1 MCGLAVVLGVICWM
15 DPLLWMKTGGQWWV
29 QVLRVLRGKL
39 PRQLLKCLLQYLT
52 AKLDPWAW
60 LPCVNIQTQSNV
72 SSLFIFSV
80 SSSLAN
86 FKAAVYNLWHFLCHC
101 NTAAS
106 DKFISYA
113 KLKCGD
119 GVLLS
124 FNFILVNFCCIHRCV
139 PGVPRTLNG
148 DQLKEIFSTETSW
161 ANIFRVA
168 MKDKFKLRLQGKS
181 PTGKPRWEY
190 LGGILLG

>member
-1 MCGLAVVLGVICWM
+1 MH
-15 DPLLWMKTGGQWWV
+15 
-29 QVLRVLRGKL
+29 
-39 PRQLLKCLLQYLT
+39 
-52 AKLDPWAW
+52 
-60 LPCVNIQTQSNV
+60 IQIQSNA

-86 FKAAVYNLWHFLCHC
+86 FKAADFNLWHFLCHC
-101 NTAAS
+101 NTADS
-106 DKFISYA
+106 DKFSSHA

-119 GVLLS
+119 GVLLY

-148 DQLKEIFSTETSW
+148 DQLREIFSTENSW

-190 LGGILLG
+190 LGGEFCWFRITSTVLQIGQLKGCKKSVLQFHTLMLKSPALVVSFPLFSVLLEGPVFPTQFTCL